1 MTRKNNDEDPLVVV
15 DVVVFVVDARTTW
28 ETLLIRAI

>member
-15 DVVVFVVDARTTW
+15 DVVVCVVDAKTTW
-28 ETLLIRAI
+28 GILLIKAI